1 MRSEAIKLLALSGS
15 LRHDSFNRGLLRAA
29 QEVAPVGVELVPYD
43 DWADAEP
50 YNEDLEGSVPGGAA
64 AVRERISEAD
74 GLLIATP
81 EYNGGVPGALK
92 NALDWASRP
101 HGLSPLAGKPV
112 AVISSSPSPFGATW
126 AGESLRRA
134 LSLSGAQVVDG
145 ELAIG
150 KVSELFE
157 NGELADSAAR
167 ARIGRLVEEL
177 AETVAATDVSAV
189 AA

>member
-1 MRSEAIKLLALSGS
+1 
-15 LRHDSFNRGLLRAA
+15 
-29 QEVAPVGVELVPYD
+29 
-43 DWADAEP
+43 
-50 YNEDLEGSVPGGAA
+50 
-64 AVRERISEAD
+64 
-74 GLLIATP
+74 
-81 EYNGGVPGALK
+81 
-92 NALDWASRP
+92 
-101 HGLSPLAGKPV
+101 
-112 AVISSSPSPFGATW
+112 
-126 AGESLRRA
+126 
-134 LSLSGAQVVDG
+134 VDG

>member
-1 MRSEAIKLLALSGS
+1 MRILGIAGS
-15 LRHDSFNRGLLRAA
+15 LRRGSHNRKLLRAA
-29 QEVAPVGVELVPYD
+29 AYALPPEWELVEWRGLKDLPAFD
-43 DWADAEP
+43 
-50 YNEDLEGSVPGGAA
+50 EDLESGDVPTSVQELRDAIA
-64 AVRERISEAD
+64 DADAV
-74 GLLIATP
+74 LIATP
-81 EYNGGVPGALK
+81 EYNASVPGALK

-177 AETVAATDVSAV
+177 AETVAATEVSAV